1 MASFS
6 PLASRR
12 SASVEAAIVGGLAAG
27 ALDITYAIVASGLR
41 GIPPQTVL
49 QSVASGLLG
58 RESYRGGIE
67 TASLGFVLHFL
78 MTTAMAG
85 AYVAAGRR
93 FPTLLRRPMLWGP
106 AYGLGIYFVMNYVV
120 LPLSAVFPARPFL
133 TPPAIGGLAIH
144 ALGVGLPIAIIAH
157 QLQRRRAAA

>member
-1 MASFS
+1 MTSLS
-6 PLASRR
+6 LAWRR
-12 SASVEAAIVGGLAAG
+12 SASVEAAVLGGLLAG

-41 GIPPQTVL
+41 DIPAETVL

-58 RESYRGGIE
+58 RDAYRGGSE
-67 TASLGFVLHFL
+67 AATLGLGLHFV

-85 AYVAAGRR
+85 AYVVAGRQL
-93 FPTLLRRPMLWGP
+93 PTLVRKPAVWGP
-106 AYGLGIYFVMNYVV
+106 VYGLGLYFFMNYAV

-144 ALGVGLPIAIIAH
+144 ALGVGLPIAFIAH
-157 QLQRRRAAA
+157 LFGRRSAD